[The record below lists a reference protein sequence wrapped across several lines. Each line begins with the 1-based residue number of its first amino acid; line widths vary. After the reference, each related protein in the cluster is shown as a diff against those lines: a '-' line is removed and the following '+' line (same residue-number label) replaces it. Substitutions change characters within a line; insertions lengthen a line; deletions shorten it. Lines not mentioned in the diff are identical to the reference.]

1 MSSCVCGDAP
11 FLLWNPPSGEKLWH
25 LSEADSSFLS
35 QNSSE
40 GKLTW
45 PSLKAAQGRAA
56 DTELYYTQLC
66 IRKTATK
73 EENNP

>member
-1 MSSCVCGDAP
+1 MSSCVCGVLLGAP
-11 FLLWNPPSGEKLWH
+11 FLLWNPQSGEKLWH

-40 GKLTW
+40 GELTRR
-45 PSLKAAQGRAA
+45 SHRVVLQTQR
-56 DTELYYTQLC
+56 TQLC
-66 IRKTATK
+66 IRKTAKK